1 MPKVTS
7 KEREL
12 LAKLKIAE
20 AALTQIEK
28 VKGTSELGD
37 ELAEIA
43 RRAKFDIKFDIKHYR
58 TFTQTHDVEE
68 D

>member
-1 MPKVTS
+1 MAKVTS

-12 LAKLKIAE
+12 LAKLKIAK

-28 VKGTSELGD
+28 VKGTGELGD

-43 RRAKFDIKFDIKHYR
+43 RRAKFDIKHYR